1 VLGESVKRADKAGHL
16 FPAFLFEFQ
25 AKNAFQI
32 KSGKKQFYLEQN
44 KSLCR
49 YISNNRLLY
58 CQARQSQMFEDKILI
73 WKFKR
78 GGKDAFRPIYDKYA
92 GDLLTL
98 AANLLDD
105 KNDAEDVV
113 QDVFISFVES
123 IESFRLTGSLK
134 GYLATCVA
142 NRSRDYF
149 RKNKRRLAA
158 AENRPEQNATNVKTP
173 LGLAMR
179 SEELLKLSHALTE
192 LPYEQREILI
202 LRLHGDLR
210 FRQIARMQN
219 VSIKTVQSRYRYGLE
234 KLRSALNGEVKK

>member
-1 VLGESVKRADKAGHL
+1 
-16 FPAFLFEFQ
+16 
-25 AKNAFQI
+25 
-32 KSGKKQFYLEQN
+32 
-44 KSLCR
+44 
-49 YISNNRLLY
+49 
-58 CQARQSQMFEDKILI
+58 MFEDKILL

-78 GGKDAFRPIYDKYA
+78 GGKDAFRLIYEKYA

-98 AANLLDD
+98 AANLLDNKD
-105 KNDAEDVV
+105 DAEDVV

-142 NRSRDYF
+142 NRSRDCF
-149 RKNKRRLAA
+149 RKNKRRRAA
-158 AENRPEQNATNVKTP
+158 AKNRLEQTTTNVKSP
-173 LGLAMR
+173 LRLAMV

-192 LPYEQREILI
+192 LPYEQREILV

-210 FRQIARMQN
+210 FRQIARLQN

-234 KLRSALNGEVKK
+234 KLRSAMNGEVEK